1 MEDSF
6 NNSGFMNTYMQ
17 QPMVNVNPNIN
28 FNIKNDGTSINKISS
43 ISTVSNTN
51 ITNNQ
56 NIQTKNIQWTMEK
69 KISLD
74 LKMNVSYLLQ
84 KQKMFQILMKR
95 EEIEMKKRYVD
106 LTESE
111 KYNEGLITITI
122 RMKKELIAQLETNAI
137 DHLIDGEVSLHDK
150 CMKQVDIEL
159 KKIKKLEERK
169 ECLYQK
175 N

>member
-1 MEDSF
+1 MYQNEY
-6 NNSGFMNTYMQ
+6 T
-17 QPMVNVNPNIN
+17 
-28 FNIKNDGTSINKISS
+28 NKEYAMDNEMK
-43 ISTVSNTN
+43 VF
-51 ITNNQ
+51 
-56 NIQTKNIQWTMEK
+56 
-69 KISLD
+69 LD
-74 LKMNVSYLLQ
+74 FEMNVSYLLQ

-95 EEIEMKKRYVD
+95 EEMEMKKRYVD

-122 RMKKELIAQLETNAI
+122 RMKKELIAQLESDAI

-175 N
+175 D

>member
-1 MEDSF
+1 
-6 NNSGFMNTYMQ
+6 
-17 QPMVNVNPNIN
+17 
-28 FNIKNDGTSINKISS
+28 
-43 ISTVSNTN
+43 
-51 ITNNQ
+51 
-56 NIQTKNIQWTMEK
+56 MEK
-69 KISLD
+69 KEDCIKEYTIKEYAMDNEMKVFLD
-74 LKMNVSYLLQ
+74 FEMNVSYLLQ

-122 RMKKELIAQLETNAI
+122 RMKKELIAQLESDAI

-175 N
+175 D

>member
-1 MEDSF
+1 MIQKRYVEKRGLYQ
-6 NNSGFMNTYMQ
+6 NEYTIIEYAMNIEMK
-17 QPMVNVNPNIN
+17 V
-28 FNIKNDGTSINKISS
+28 
-43 ISTVSNTN
+43 
-51 ITNNQ
+51 
-56 NIQTKNIQWTMEK
+56 
-69 KISLD
+69 SLD

-84 KQKMFQILMKR
+84 KQKDVSNIKKR
-95 EEIEMKKRYVD
+95 EEMEMKKRYVD

-122 RMKKELIAQLETNAI
+122 RMKKELIAQLESDAI

-150 CMKQVDIEL
+150 CMKQVDVEL

-175 N
+175 D

>member
-1 MEDSF
+1 
-6 NNSGFMNTYMQ
+6 
-17 QPMVNVNPNIN
+17 
-28 FNIKNDGTSINKISS
+28 
-43 ISTVSNTN
+43 
-51 ITNNQ
+51 
-56 NIQTKNIQWTMEK
+56 
-69 KISLD
+69 
-74 LKMNVSYLLQ
+74 
-84 KQKMFQILMKR
+84 MKR
-95 EEIEMKKRYVD
+95 EEMEMKKRYVD

-122 RMKKELIAQLETNAI
+122 RMKKELIAQLESDAI

-175 N
+175 D

>member
-1 MEDSF
+1 MFPRFE
-6 NNSGFMNTYMQ
+6 NEC
-17 QPMVNVNPNIN
+17 I
-28 FNIKNDGTSINKISS
+28 IL
-43 ISTVSNTN
+43 
-51 ITNNQ
+51 ITE
-56 NIQTKNIQWTMEK
+56 T
-69 KISLD
+69 
-74 LKMNVSYLLQ
+74 
-84 KQKMFQILMKR
+84 KMFQILMKR

-122 RMKKELIAQLETNAI
+122 RMKKELIAQLETDAI
-137 DHLIDGEVSLHDK
+137 DHLIDGEVSLHDE

-175 N
+175 D